1 MEFLPALLTVNP
13 SLIAFSSVALAL
25 TMLTA
30 TLGALAYKATQPPQ
44 GE

>member
-1 MEFLPALLTVNP
+1 MEFLPALFSVNP
-13 SLIAFSSVALAL
+13 SFIAFGSVALAL

-30 TLGALAYKATQPPQ
+30 TLGTLTYKASQPPQ

>member
-1 MEFLPALLTVNP
+1 MEFLPSLLAVNP
-13 SLIAFSSVALAL
+13 GFIALSAVALAL

-30 TLGALAYKATQPPQ
+30 TLGTLATKASQPPL